1 MSDPIGPV
9 GPYGE
14 EDLAGLLR
22 LSRAEDWPHTDA
34 DWRAILAAGQVFGHR
49 NAEGAPLT
57 SAAMVPYDSTDGHT
71 AISLGMIIV
80 ERMARRRGLG
90 QELMGEILRRAA
102 GLTPPPLLRLISTRD
117 GQPLYEKFGFRTVE
131 MLHSYRR
138 PAGGASAAAQPLTGG
153 QTLRPLETALLDSVI
168 ALDTA
173 AFGQTRRLMLE
184 QRAARAERGLVLFE
198 GTQAVGYGLLV
209 RQASL
214 ANLGPVVAPNDAGA
228 LALITALMSGLEES
242 PFRID
247 LPARQKT
254 IFAALEALG
263 FGENDVPPIM
273 IRRPEGPDG
282 TLPDDALPSGS
293 SFGGASPGGSDPLDP
308 VTGAQKHYYG
318 IAAQALG

>member
-22 LSRAEDWPHTDA
+22 LSRAENWPHTDA
-34 DWRAILAAGQVFGHR
+34 DWRAILAAGPVFGHR

-57 SAAMVPYDSTDGHT
+57 SAAMVPYDSADGI
-71 AISLGMIIV
+71 AAVSLGMIIV
-80 ERMARRRGLG
+80 DRMARRRGLG
-90 QELMGEILRRAA
+90 QELMREILRRAA

-138 PAGGASAAAQPLTGG
+138 AAGGASAAAQPLTGG
-153 QTLRPLETALLDSVI
+153 QTLRPLETSLLDSVV
-168 ALDTA
+168 ALDAA
-173 AFGQTRRLMLE
+173 AFGQTRRLILE

-198 GTQAVGYGLLV
+198 GAQAIGYGLLV
-209 RQASL
+209 RQESL

-254 IFAALEALG
+254 IFTALESLG
-263 FGENDVPPIM
+263 FCENDVPPIM
-273 IRRPEGPDG
+273 IRRPEGPSG
-282 TLPDDALPSGS
+282 ALPSGS
-293 SFGGASPGGSDPLDP
+293 SFGGTSPGGSEPLDP